1 MHNTQRPPVPRD
13 GRAAARWR
21 ETQLRRRLLE
31 GVWQT
36 DLEQRM
42 REQVGTQRADAWG
55 EPSLALNVF
64 SNTVRELSVLYDSP
78 YQITHSMQQ
87 IDTAA
92 ISTLMRMGG
101 IFGMMPEVQRMT
113 LGLREQFI
121 RPHVN
126 SKGQLRFRSVTPD
139 MVLAASTVDV
149 PDSPVEIQE
158 FRLRRIE
165 GAAEPVWTVD
175 YLSIADPEAPI
186 YSVHVAGS
194 DGRLGRDITLEIL
207 GKLCSGDA
215 YPYRRKVRD
224 GETMGRAVLPYIL
237 YHAKGSKDRLFD
249 PYYWHELVDA
259 SLDIAVGHQF
269 VLHVFRE
276 SSWPQRYIV
285 NLEVGGAS
293 LVEHPNGS
301 RSEIVTDP
309 STVLQLVSTNDGDSE
324 SYPQPLVGQW
334 KPGADIAI
342 LESTLANM
350 VARVATDAGIPPS
363 DIQRL
368 GGTARSGAAI
378 SLTNKGKRDQQ
389 RKFQPVFRE
398 PDERLI
404 GLCAV
409 LLNSATGSKFAEGG
423 YTVIYQQ
430 LPLSPEEL
438 KARREEVFEMLDR
451 ALITPVDAYIELH
464 PGTPKEVARA
474 KIDEAR
480 AVRSAPHADTN
491 TTTEDKE
498 ST

>member
-1 MHNTQRPPVPRD
+1 
-13 GRAAARWR
+13 
-21 ETQLRRRLLE
+21 
-31 GVWQT
+31 
-36 DLEQRM
+36 
-42 REQVGTQRADAWG
+42 
-55 EPSLALNVF
+55 
-64 SNTVRELSVLYDSP
+64 
-78 YQITHSMQQ
+78 
-87 IDTAA
+87 
-92 ISTLMRMGG
+92 
-101 IFGMMPEVQRMT
+101 
-113 LGLREQFI
+113 
-121 RPHVN
+121 
-126 SKGQLRFRSVTPD
+126 
-139 MVLAASTVDV
+139 
-149 PDSPVEIQE
+149 
-158 FRLRRIE
+158 
-165 GAAEPVWTVD
+165 
-175 YLSIADPEAPI
+175 
-186 YSVHVAGS
+186 
-194 DGRLGRDITLEIL
+194 
-207 GKLCSGDA
+207 
-215 YPYRRKVRD
+215 
-224 GETMGRAVLPYIL
+224 MGRAVLPYIL

-309 STVLQLVSTNDGDSE
+309 STVLQLISTNDGDSE

-480 AVRSAPHADTN
+480 AVRSAPHVDTN

>member
-194 DGRLGRDITLEIL
+194 DGRLGRDV
-207 GKLCSGDA
+207 GDPGQA
-215 YPYRRKVRD
+215 MLWRCVPV
-224 GETMGRAVLPYIL
+224 P
-237 YHAKGSKDRLFD
+237 
-249 PYYWHELVDA
+249 P
-259 SLDIAVGHQF
+259 
-269 VLHVFRE
+269 E
-276 SSWPQRYIV
+276 S
-285 NLEVGGAS
+285 
-293 LVEHPNGS
+293 
-301 RSEIVTDP
+301 
-309 STVLQLVSTNDGDSE
+309 
-324 SYPQPLVGQW
+324 
-334 KPGADIAI
+334 
-342 LESTLANM
+342 
-350 VARVATDAGIPPS
+350 
-363 DIQRL
+363 
-368 GGTARSGAAI
+368 
-378 SLTNKGKRDQQ
+378 
-389 RKFQPVFRE
+389 
-398 PDERLI
+398 
-404 GLCAV
+404 
-409 LLNSATGSKFAEGG
+409 
-423 YTVIYQQ
+423 
-430 LPLSPEEL
+430 
-438 KARREEVFEMLDR
+438 ARR
-451 ALITPVDAYIELH
+451 
-464 PGTPKEVARA
+464 
-474 KIDEAR
+474 
-480 AVRSAPHADTN
+480 
-491 TTTEDKE
+491 
-498 ST
+498 